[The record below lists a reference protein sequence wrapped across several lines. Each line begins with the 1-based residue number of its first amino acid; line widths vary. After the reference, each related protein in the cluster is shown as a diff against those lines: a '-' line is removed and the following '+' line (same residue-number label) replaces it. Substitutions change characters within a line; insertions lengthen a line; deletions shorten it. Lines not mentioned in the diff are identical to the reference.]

1 MNRTIVER
9 WKPAGLAFS
18 TLACPAWS
26 LERVAEAAQPYGY
39 GGIELRLLDG
49 ETIESD
55 LGPEERRR
63 VRSVLAGL
71 PIVAVDTSIRLAGA
85 EPRSTAAQIVSFL
98 QLAAEWGSP
107 LIRVFGGERPPDR
120 SGDQVLDDMA
130 RLLAEVAPD
139 AEQLGVGIA
148 LETHDTFSSA
158 QEVARLLARVESPAV
173 GGLWDI
179 LHTYRVG
186 EAPAVVTRSLG
197 ERLLHVHVKDG
208 RRPAD
213 GAGAAWDL
221 VLLGEGDVPTAET
234 LGALRE
240 HGYLGWL
247 CVEWEKKWHP
257 EIAEPE
263 VALPQHAA
271 ALGRLLAEMG
281 ATA

>member
-1 MNRTIVER
+1 MTRTPVEQ
-9 WKPAGLAFS
+9 WQPSGLAFS
-18 TLACPAWS
+18 TLACPSWS
-26 LERVAEAAQPYGY
+26 LEQVAEAARAYGY
-39 GGIELRLLDG
+39 RGIELRLIDG
-49 ETIESD
+49 ETIEPD
-55 LGPEERRR
+55 LGAEERRR

-85 EPRSTAAQIVSFL
+85 EPQPTASQLRSFL
-98 QLAAEWGSP
+98 QLAADWESP
-107 LIRVFGGERPPDR
+107 LIRVFGGERPTDR
-120 SGDQVLDDMA
+120 SGDQVLDGMA
-130 RLLAEVAPD
+130 RLLIEVAPD
-139 AEQLGVGIA
+139 AERLGVGIA

-158 QEVARLLARVESPAV
+158 QEVARLLTRVESPAV

-186 EAPAVVTRSLG
+186 EAPSVVTRALG

-208 RRPAD
+208 RRPVD
-213 GAGAAWDL
+213 GTDWDL

-234 LGALRE
+234 LRALRE
-240 HGYLGWL
+240 QGYRGWI

-271 ALGRLLAEMG
+271 VLGRLLAEVG
-281 ATA
+281 STA

>member
-1 MNRTIVER
+1 MSRTPVER

-18 TLACPAWS
+18 TLACPSWS
-26 LERVAEAAQPYGY
+26 LEQVAEAARAYGY
-39 GGIELRLLDG
+39 RGIELRLIDG
-49 ETIESD
+49 ETIEPD
-55 LGPEERRR
+55 LGATERRR
-63 VRSVLAGL
+63 VRSILAGL

-85 EPRSTAAQIVSFL
+85 EPQTTAAQLRSFL
-98 QLAAEWGSP
+98 HLAAEWESP

-130 RLLAEVAPD
+130 RLLAGIAPD
-139 AEQLGVGIA
+139 AERLGVGIA

-158 QEVARLLARVESPAV
+158 QEVARLLARVESPAA

-186 EAPAVVTRSLG
+186 EAPPVVTRSLG

-208 RRPAD
+208 RRPLEGTD
-213 GAGAAWDL
+213 WDL

-234 LGALRE
+234 LRALRE
-240 HGYLGWL
+240 HGYRGWI

-271 ALGRLLAEMG
+271 VLGRLLAEVG
-281 ATA
+281 STA